1 MPMFGIDLRSGR
13 TLLLAGYVAVV
24 GIGASYG
31 IGAIAGHGLL
41 IPLAAPFGLL
51 CIAALIWLPPT
62 AQLIAWAALTAWLLA
77 PTYLGQGDQEIAALV
92 VIVLLSL
99 LGVFVSPWFLVAAWV
114 LHPLWDVLV
123 HRDLHGHMEDL
134 PCACCIYDLIIGA
147 YLAFGAWRGHFR
159 AVGTPQPVP
168 WRQGLRRTGIA
179 VWVGVLLLVQV
190 VLVRLG
196 SEQGW
201 LTLAAAAAG
210 LTVAAGLFWLRPQAQ
225 SLAWVVITA
234 WMGMTYAH
242 SGAWFEILVFV
253 GIMLVGMLGYFASPW
268 WFAVAWGF
276 HLLWNFVPR
285 ELDHHAVHATM
296 GHLGISPAA
305 SVTYDVVIFVYL
317 LIAVLAGRLGHTQ
330 REPIRPASVAA
341 PHTVQRRVSG

>member
-1 MPMFGIDLRSGR
+1 M
-13 TLLLAGYVAVV
+13 V

-31 IGAIAGHGLL
+31 IGAIAEYGLL

-51 CIAALIWLPPT
+51 CIAALIWLAPK

-92 VIVLLSL
+92 VIVLLCL

-114 LHPLWDVLV
+114 LHPLWDVLAF
-123 HRDLHGHMEDL
+123 RDLHGHMEDL

-147 YLAFGAWRGHFR
+147 YLAFRTWRGHFT
-159 AVGTPQPVP
+159 AVGTPQPVS

-190 VLVRLG
+190 VLVWFG
-196 SEQGW
+196 SGQGW

-210 LTVAAGLFWLRPQAQ
+210 LAVVAGLFWLRPQAQ
-225 SLAWVVITA
+225 SLAWVAITA

-242 SGAWFEILVFV
+242 SGAWFEILVFM
-253 GIMLVGMLGYFASPW
+253 GIMLVGMLGYLTSPW
-268 WFAVAWGF
+268 WFVVAWGF
-276 HLLWNFVPR
+276 HLLWNFLPR
-285 ELDHHAVHATM
+285 ETDHHAAHATM

-305 SVTYDVVIFVYL
+305 SATYDVIIFAYL
-317 LIAVLAGRLGHTQ
+317 LVAVLAGRLGHTQ
-330 REPIRPASVAA
+330 QELMHSASVAA
-341 PHTVQRRVSG
+341 RLVNAELQSDVVGGRRRAVRVSST

>member
-1 MPMFGIDLRSGR
+1 MSVLGIDLRSGR
-13 TLLLAGYVAVV
+13 ALLLTGYVALV

-31 IGAIAGHGLL
+31 IGAIAGYGLL

-51 CIAALIWLPPT
+51 CIAALIWLPPK

-77 PTYLGQGDQEIAALV
+77 PTYLGHGNQEIAALV
-92 VIVLLSL
+92 VIVLLCL
-99 LGVFVSPWFLVAAWV
+99 LGVFVSPWFLVATWV

-123 HRDLHGHMEDL
+123 KRDLHGHMEDL

-147 YLAFGAWRGHFR
+147 YLAFRTWRGHFT
-159 AVGTPQPVP
+159 AVGTPQPVC

-190 VLVRLG
+190 VLVWLG

-253 GIMLVGMLGYFASPW
+253 GIMLVGILGYLTSPW
-268 WFAVAWGF
+268 WFVAAWGF
-276 HLLWNFVPR
+276 HLLWNFLPR
-285 ELDHHAVHATM
+285 ETGHHVAHATM

-305 SVTYDVVIFVYL
+305 SATYDVIIFAYL
-317 LIAVLAGRLGHTQ
+317 LVAVLAGRLGHRQ
-330 REPIRPASVAA
+330 RELTHPASVVSL
-341 PHTVQRRVSG
+341 TVQG